1 MIMNTYYKKLEL
13 DKIIDQL
20 KDFAVNEVTKKEIDH
35 LKPSNDINYLEELLL
50 EVDEALCIMNSL
62 DRAPLMISSNYEK
75 LLNITS
81 KGGILAAFELYET
94 IRLYSTIKANQK
106 LLLNLQK
113 EQIECKYY
121 QASVDNLVYHEYV
134 DERLKKSVN
143 EDGEVLDT
151 ASSNL
156 KSIRQKIKNIES
168 RIKSKLQEIMNK
180 EAAKLS
186 QQIVTI
192 RNGCYCLPVKAEY
205 KNSFPGTIMDQSAS
219 SQTVYIEPSAIGSL
233 KAEEASLYN
242 LEKEEIEKILRELSS
257 LLTSYD
263 EELRNNFKIIC
274 HIDDIFA
281 RAALGKSYDG
291 LKPKLNTIGRLN
303 LVNARH
309 PLLRVKKVIPNNV
322 SFGDKYY
329 GIIITGP
336 NTGGKTVLIKTVG
349 LLSLMVKF
357 GLLIPAESS
366 SDIMIYDEVFC
377 DIGDDQ
383 SIQNNLSTFSSH
395 IGNISKIIDEVTP
408 NSLALFD
415 EIGAGTDPIEGS
427 NLAVAILKYLINK
440 KVSFITTTHYSEL
453 KNFGFN
459 EEHVI
464 NASMEFND
472 QTLEPTYRL
481 ILGISGSSNAFN
493 ISRRL
498 GLKEEIINDAEN
510 LVKSSD
516 SEERR
521 LIQKLE
527 QEYLKLSEERAVL
540 SKKIEEYEKLKA
552 EYELKLE
559 TLEKEKE
566 KILKKVEESAR
577 EEIEYKLAEIDE
589 ILEELNELKNRK
601 DIKLHE
607 IIDVKTKANNVRR
620 PTERPKKQNKPKK
633 EEKIEVGDNVFVNAY
648 GQYGTV
654 QKILKDGQYEV
665 AIGNI
670 KIKLSK
676 EEISKVET
684 VKDVKEASGVD
695 YIPSSSRSVSLTL
708 DLRGE
713 RYETA
718 KDKLEKYIDDLIL
731 NRIHQATII
740 HGYGTG
746 VIRELVQ
753 NFVRNNKNIA
763 SYRYGGE
770 GEGGLG
776 VTIITLK

>member
-1 MIMNTYYKKLEL
+1 MIMNSYYKKLEF
-13 DKIIDQL
+13 DQIIEQL
-20 KDFAVNEVTKKEIDH
+20 KELAVNEVTKKMIDH
-35 LKPSNDINYLEELLL
+35 LKPSTDINYLEELLS
-50 EVDEALCIMNSL
+50 EVDEALKIIYSF
-62 DRAPLMISSNYEK
+62 DRAPLMISNNYEK

-81 KGGILAAFELYET
+81 KGGTLTAYELYET
-94 IRLYSTIKANQK
+94 IRLYITIRANQK
-106 LLLNLQK
+106 LLINLQK
-113 EQIECKYY
+113 EQIDCKFY
-121 QASVDNLVYHEYV
+121 QASVEKLVYHEYV
-134 DERLKKSVN
+134 DERLKKSVDEN
-143 EDGEVLDT
+143 GEVLDT

-156 KSIRQKIKNIES
+156 KSIRQKIKNIEN

-180 EAAKLS
+180 ESAKLS

-205 KNSFPGTIMDQSAS
+205 KNSFSGTIIDQSAS
-219 SQTVYIEPSAIGSL
+219 SQTVYIEPTAIGNL
-233 KAEEASLYN
+233 KAEEANLYN

-257 LLTSYD
+257 FLTNYD
-263 EELRNNFKIIC
+263 EELRNNFKVIC
-274 HIDDIFA
+274 HIDDIFS
-281 RAALGKSYDG
+281 RAALGKTYDG
-291 LKPKLNTIGRLN
+291 SKPKLNKEGRLN

-349 LLSLMVKF
+349 LLSLMVKY
-357 GLLIPAESS
+357 GLLVPAESS
-366 SDIMIYDEVFC
+366 SNMMIYDEVFC

-395 IGNISKIIDEVTP
+395 IGNISKIIDQVTP

-427 NLAVAILKYLINK
+427 NLAVAILKYLIEK

-493 ISRRL
+493 IARRL
-498 GLKEEIINDAEN
+498 GLKEEIILNAEN

-516 SEERR
+516 TEERR

-527 QEYLKLSEERAVL
+527 QEYLKLSEERAEL
-540 SKKIEEYEKLKA
+540 ARRIDEYEKLKE
-552 EYELKLE
+552 EYESKLE
-559 TLEKEKE
+559 QLERDKE
-566 KILKKVEESAR
+566 KILKKVEEEAR
-577 EEIEYKLAEIDE
+577 EQIEYKLAEIDE
-589 ILEELNELKNRK
+589 ILEELYELKDRK

-607 IIDVKTKANNVRR
+607 IIDVKTKANNVRK
-620 PTERPKKQNKPKK
+620 PTDRPKRQNKPKK
-633 EEKIEVGDNVFVNAY
+633 EEKIEVGDSVFVNAY
-648 GQYGTV
+648 GQYGVV
-654 QKILKDGQYEV
+654 QKVLKDGSYEV

-670 KIKLSK
+670 NIKLSK
-676 EEISKVET
+676 DELTKVET
-684 VKDVKEASGVD
+684 LDEPKEKAGAEYVSK
-695 YIPSSSRSVSLTL
+695 PSRSVSLTL

-718 KDKLEKYIDDLIL
+718 KDKLERYVDDLIL
-731 NRIHQATII
+731 FGIHQATII

-753 NFVRNNKNIA
+753 NFVKNNKNIA

-770 GEGGLG
+770 GEGGFG